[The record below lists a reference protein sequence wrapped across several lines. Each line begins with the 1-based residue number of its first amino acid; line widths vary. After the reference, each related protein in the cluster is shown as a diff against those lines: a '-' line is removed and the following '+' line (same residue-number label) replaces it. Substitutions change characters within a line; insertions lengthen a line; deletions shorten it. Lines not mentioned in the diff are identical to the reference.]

1 MSKPTKIYLAVNVIH
16 LYSLLL
22 YIILLLLGGTCP
34 YERTEIDHWISCAL
48 VLQNKQINKELLNY
62 LNNVLIARTWL
73 VTKRLT
79 LADIHVFCVLHR
91 HEYIKSYAKDY
102 CNITRWYK
110 HMESLPAFNNAI
122 SMIAKNC
129 SSTLKP
135 KAISLQKEKSDVKQ
149 TKTRKQE
156 GKFIDLPGAEMGKVK
171 SYSTI
176 KFSSI
181 FKLL

>member
-1 MSKPTKIYLAVNVIH
+1 M
-16 LYSLLL
+16 
-22 YIILLLLGGTCP
+22 
-34 YERTEIDHWISCAL
+34 SCAL
-48 VLQNKQINKELLNY
+48 ILQNKQINKELLNY
-62 LNNVLIARTWL
+62 LNDVLIARTWL

-110 HMESLPAFNNAI
+110 HMESLPVFSNAI
-122 SMIAKNC
+122 SVIAKNC
-129 SSTLKP
+129 SSTSKP
-135 KAISLQKEKSDVKQ
+135 KDVSPQKEKSDIKQ

-171 SYSTI
+171 YNIILHCTVQ
-176 KFSSI
+176 
-181 FKLL
+181 

>member
-1 MSKPTKIYLAVNVIH
+1 M
-16 LYSLLL
+16 LL

-34 YERTEIDHWISCAL
+34 YERTEIDHWMSCAL
-48 VLQNKQINKELLNY
+48 ILQNKQINKELLNY
-62 LNNVLIARTWL
+62 LNDVLIARTWL

-79 LADIHVFCVLHR
+79 LADIHVFCVLHH

-110 HMESLPAFNNAI
+110 HMESLPVFSNAI
-122 SMIAKNC
+122 SVIAKNC
-129 SSTLKP
+129 SSTSKP
-135 KAISLQKEKSDVKQ
+135 KDVSSQKEKSDIKQ

-171 SYSTI
+171 YNIILHCTVQ
-176 KFSSI
+176 
-181 FKLL
+181 